1 MYTRERML
9 SPINSVGKTGQPC
22 SKRMKLDYHLT
33 PYTKINSEW
42 IKDVNVR
49 SRSIKLL
56 KEIVEGKPLG
66 VGFGNDFLDLT
77 PKAQAAKA

>member
-56 KEIVEGKPLG
+56 KESIAKNL
-66 VGFGNDFLDLT
+66 LT
-77 PKAQAAKA
+77 LVFAMIF